1 MAMPTRTSA
10 TSISVCVLALSLCAN
25 VASAAAPSRARCEHE
40 LAPRIGNAGKDVI
53 WVPTPD
59 ALVTAMLK
67 AANTGPND
75 FVMDLGSGDGKIPI
89 AAAKQFGAR
98 AVGIEYNPEMVK
110 LAQCYVQAEGVG
122 DKVEIRQADIFQT
135 DFSKATV
142 LTLYLLSDLNMRLRP
157 TILQM
162 QPGTRVVSNTFKM
175 GDWDPDE
182 AVDSELGNTRGY
194 LWIVPAQV
202 AGTWTFKDAG
212 GNDTFRVQLEQRHQE
227 IKGILI
233 GAVRQPSVR
242 GAKLRGT
249 QIEFM
254 ILRGDRSLALKGTV
268 NDNQIRGSALTGGR
282 TVEYIG
288 TRS

>member
-1 MAMPTRTSA
+1 MAMRI
-10 TSISVCVLALSLCAN
+10 SICVLALSLCAN
-25 VASAAAPSRARCEHE
+25 LASAAAPSRARCEHD

-162 QPGTRVVSNTFKM
+162 KPGTRVVSNTFKM

-182 AVDSELGNTRGY
+182 FIDSELGNTRGY
-194 LWIVPAQV
+194 LWIVPAHV
-202 AGTWTFKDAG
+202 AGTWTFKSPGDD
-212 GNDTFRVQLEQRHQE
+212 NFKVQIEQRHQE
-227 IKGILI
+227 IKGNVI
-233 GAVRQPSVR
+233 GSARQPSVL

-249 QIEFM
+249 EIEFS
-254 ILRGDRSLALKGTV
+254 ILRGDQALALKGTV
-268 NDNQIRGSALTGGR
+268 TDDNQIRATALTGGR
-282 TVEYIG
+282 TVTYIG
-288 TRS
+288 RR